1 LPKRNT
7 LSEYRKQPIRDFTL
21 AFGIKSSFVSQK
33 TSEIRGG
40 TSIAMELLSL
50 IHSTA
55 EGRFILKKSP
65 YHLLSLLGFFG
76 LCLAFQGI
84 LVVAQSTLESQSE
97 NGWRRTTQGWE
108 HADSLPIST
117 NGMVEQSELRFP
129 TLSITLDKVHRVQ
142 RLVLPLAIAGFM
154 ACFGPWLLMRWPT
167 LDGSPSSTGT
177 H

>member
-1 LPKRNT
+1 M
-7 LSEYRKQPIRDFTL
+7 L
-21 AFGIKSSFVSQK
+21 AFGNKSSNLPQK

-40 TSIAMELLSL
+40 TSIAMELLRR

-117 NGMVEQSELRFP
+117 RG
-129 TLSITLDKVHRVQ
+129 LDKVHRVQ
-142 RLVLPLAIAGFM
+142 RLVLPLAVAGFM